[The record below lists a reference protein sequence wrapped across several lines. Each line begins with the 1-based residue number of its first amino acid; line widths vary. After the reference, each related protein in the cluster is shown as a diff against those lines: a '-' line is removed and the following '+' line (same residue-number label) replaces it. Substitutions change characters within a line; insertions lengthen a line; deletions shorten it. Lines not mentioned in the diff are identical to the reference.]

1 MRWKDLEAE
10 LKATHR
16 KKKKVLK
23 IYIKQG
29 SKIGMQTI
37 PVHKYIVYN
46 KTLRNT
52 YSLFYDDSL
61 NRTVLMNH
69 RQIKEL

>member
-10 LKATHR
+10 LKATHW
-16 KKKKVLK
+16 KKKILK
-23 IYIKQG
+23 IYIKQC
-29 SKIGMQTI
+29 SKIGMQALL
-37 PVHKYIVYN
+37 VHKYIVYN

-61 NRTVLMNH
+61 NRTALMNH

>member
-1 MRWKDLEAE
+1 
-10 LKATHR
+10 
-16 KKKKVLK
+16 
-23 IYIKQG
+23 
-29 SKIGMQTI
+29 MQTI

-52 YSLFYDDSL
+52 YSLFYEDSL
-61 NRTVLMNH
+61 NRTALMNH